1 VSLKSLIR
9 PIYRASNLRYRKVT
23 LQIAKFIFSLNQ
35 TTSRLTL
42 SYSAGVKSDGLGAQ
56 LQRVLALNALG
67 EYWRVPVRHAPIRQI
82 AVHPLDGFVDDN
94 EYVDF
99 LKSINEL
106 IDSSDSTEISDS
118 KVIYINDLQ
127 FRHIFLLAI
136 KLFFSRRR
144 YILKVTHPYFFIDAM
159 PSLYSCKSNFAV
171 RENLRLHI
179 TDGQKHKISLHHRQG
194 VGNMAI
200 QPGQS
205 HSREIAQTA
214 YSEILRSL
222 LNKHPEMLVHLFTDA
237 PEFDFKFRPAGEQK
251 QSWQNLPAFDGEV
264 MKISGNSLRSLIAD
278 LPRGSKVIRGG
289 HPLQALANMAS
300 GSILVLSRSSF
311 GYVAALLSE
320 GSEIFIP
327 EDFWHPPL
335 PGWETY
341 SINSGYQ

>member
-9 PIYRASNLRYRKVT
+9 PIFRATNLRYRKTT
-23 LQIAKFIFSLNQ
+23 LQIAKFILSLNQ

-67 EYWRVPVRHAPIRQI
+67 EYWGVPVRHAPIRQI

-94 EYVDF
+94 EYFDF

-118 KVIYINDLQ
+118 KVICIDDLR

-136 KLFFSRRR
+136 KLFFSRRTH
-144 YILKVTHPYFFIDAM
+144 ILRVTHPYFFIDAM

-171 RENLRLHI
+171 REKLCLHI
-179 TDGQKHKISLHHRQG
+179 TDGQKQTICLHHRQG

-200 QPGQS
+200 QPGQN
-205 HSREIAQTA
+205 HSREIALTA
-214 YSEILRSL
+214 YSNILKSIIDQNPQLKFR
-222 LNKHPEMLVHLFTDA
+222 VYTDA
-237 PEFDFKFRPAGEQK
+237 PEIDLQFRPPKEQK
-251 QSWQNLPAFDGEV
+251 KSWQNLPSFDGDS
-264 MKISGNSLRSLIAD
+264 MKILGSSLENLICE
-278 LPRGSKVIRGG
+278 LPKDTEVIRGG
-289 HPLQALANMAS
+289 HPLQTLANMTT
-300 GSILVLSRSSF
+300 GSIIILSRSSF

-320 GSEIFIP
+320 NAEIFVP

-335 PGWETY
+335 LGWKTY
-341 SINSGYQ
+341 SLEVNND